1 MNKYQL
7 YKQIR
12 QELATGCDKEL
23 KAVSEI
29 LDSGITAIAGGEA
42 TLDVALADSV
52 NSMSEAGRVFRD
64 ELNESMRL
72 ILDRYRRNLQKEIA
86 SLGLDDVR
94 IDTSPQPTRT
104 RGSNGSTQARTDAPM
119 SGLPHHHEPA

>member
-23 KAVSEI
+23 KAVSEL
-29 LDSGITAIAGGEA
+29 LDSGITSITGGDA
-42 TLDVALADSV
+42 TLEVALADSV

-94 IDTSPQPTRT
+94 IDTPQQQPRS
-104 RGSNGSTQARTDAPM
+104 RVSNGSTQLRPDAPV
-119 SGLPHHHEPA
+119 SGTSHHHEPA